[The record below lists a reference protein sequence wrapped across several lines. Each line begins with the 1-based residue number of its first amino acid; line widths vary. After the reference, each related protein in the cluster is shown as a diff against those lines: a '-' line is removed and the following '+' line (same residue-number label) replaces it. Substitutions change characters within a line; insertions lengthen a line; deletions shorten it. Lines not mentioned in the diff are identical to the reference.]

1 MIFTIKSHPFQITEE
16 VEKLKALKLEM
27 GEAPSAGGK
36 LILKTAKG
44 TRDYEPHMMAV
55 REKVLDK
62 VSNRLLQGVPSDLVW
77 LILCISLS
85 AQFCQ
90 GR

>member
-1 MIFTIKSHPFQITEE
+1 MLICSVYEVIKLNPFQISEE

-27 GEAPSAGGK
+27 GETPSAGGK
-36 LILKTAKG
+36 LILKSAKG

-62 VSNRLLQGVPSDLVW
+62 VGNK
-77 LILCISLS
+77 INYH
-85 AQFCQ
+85 ANM
-90 GR
+90 